1 MTTATDTAS
10 LNPEQQALLSSAA
23 AVDEAVAPLVTVD
36 AQGRPLEPEADHQ
49 AAQDTAFSRNRD
61 LLQLGIGMLTPMLP
75 FLPDCYTPQVVD
87 AIAAQ
92 FTAVEIKRG
101 WNLGEQMTPEVMLAV
116 VALPPTFQAFMLGR
130 EYLALKRAEKTAQ
143 NAGKQEKPF
152 GEVINEHG
160 Q

>member
-1 MTTATDTAS
+1 MSTTADNPS
-10 LNPEQQALLSSAA
+10 LNPMQQALLSSAA
-23 AVDEAVAPLVTVD
+23 AVDEAVAPVLTVD
-36 AQGRPLEPEADHQ
+36 EQGRPIEEPADQQ
-49 AAQDTAFSRNRD
+49 AAQDSAFSRNRD

-75 FLPDCYTPQVVD
+75 FLPECYTPQVVE

-116 VALPPTFQAFMLGR
+116 VALPPTIQAFILGR
-130 EYLALKRAEKTAQ
+130 EYIAAKRAEKTAQ
-143 NAGKQEKPF
+143 NASNQKSAF
-152 GEVINEHG
+152 GDVVNEHG

>member
-1 MTTATDTAS
+1 MSTANDTPM
-10 LNPEQQALLSSAA
+10 NPQQQALLSSAA
-23 AVDEAVAPLVTVD
+23 AVDDAVAPLVTVD
-36 AQGRPLEPEADHQ
+36 EKGNPIEQAADQQ

-75 FLPDCYTPQVVD
+75 FLPECYTPQVVD

-130 EYLALKRAEKTAQ
+130 EYLAIKRAEKTAQ

-152 GEVINEHG
+152 GEVVNEHSE
-160 Q
+160 

>member
-1 MTTATDTAS
+1 MSAANDTP
-10 LNPEQQALLSSAA
+10 LNPQQQALLSSAA
-23 AVDEAVAPLVTVD
+23 AVDDAVAPLVTVD
-36 AQGRPLEPEADHQ
+36 EKGNPIEPAADQ
-49 AAQDTAFSRNRD
+49 QNMQDSAFSRNRD

-75 FLPDCYTPQVVD
+75 FLPECYTPQVVD

-101 WNLGEQMTPEVMLAV
+101 WNLGEKMTPEVMLAV

-130 EYLALKRAEKTAQ
+130 EYLAIKRAEKTAQ
-143 NAGKQEKPF
+143 NAGNQEKPF
-152 GEVINEHG
+152 GEVINEHS